1 MSREDAPPPQPPAA
15 GLAETAA
22 WAGLLASAVELAQS
36 TLALPAD
43 AEGERW
49 RRSVAPLVECV
60 AVRLALAELPRLPA
74 PERLAARD
82 LAAVSLRRAAASLDS
97 LWRGVP
103 MPEAI
108 LEIAEEADLALRTS
122 AYAGLRMAILMASDA
137 GETPAWMP
145 SIDPAWV
152 AGEGDPFAR
161 STAAAMAPGTLVLR
175 GSPVAWWAGCPDP
188 VLDPRLFAIEPAE
201 APLQVYREIDPAGR
215 FTGDLVCG
223 LDALPPG
230 MPLIVPLRLDGERI
244 GSFPIDAGPWREA
257 QERALA
263 GRKPSELPLRR
274 AGG

>member
-1 MSREDAPPPQPPAA
+1 MSRDAAPPPRPAT

-36 TLALPAD
+36 TLALPDD

-60 AVRLALAELPRLPA
+60 ALRLALAELPRLSP

-82 LAAVSLRRAAASLDS
+82 LAAVSLRRAAGRLDS

-122 AYAGLRMAILMASDA
+122 VYAGLRMAILAASGA
-137 GETPAWMP
+137 AESPAWMP
-145 SIDPAWV
+145 SIDAAWV
-152 AGEGDPFAR
+152 AGEGDRFAR
-161 STAAAMAPGTLVLR
+161 STAAAMAPGTLVLQ
-175 GSPVAWWAGCPDP
+175 GSPVAWWTGCPDP
-188 VLDPRLFAIEPAE
+188 DLDPKLFAIGPAE
-201 APLQVYREIDPAGR
+201 SPLQVYREIDPTGR
-215 FTGDLVCG
+215 FMGDLVCG

-244 GSFPIDAGPWREA
+244 GSFPIDADAWREA
-257 QERALA
+257 QQRALA
-263 GRKPSELPLRR
+263 GRNPSELPLRR
-274 AGG
+274 TEG